1 MQTLIDLPKQAQV
14 AFLLQVVENAD
25 KLTKQFPSLMRFCY
39 RAPVDEPHILFDGKT
54 LEWQFAFSD
63 EIYYDGDD
71 DNEESGQLSIFMDF
85 DSKWIE
91 RSRSDTDLLS
101 NCFAGTWRRTCT
113 CGQGIRPSMPCLH
126 FLSAIQLLQ
135 QRLSRLS
142 AATAIGWMRERFRD
156 HTTIGDEL
164 VQELE
169 FSIRGRANTAQETQR
184 LQWRISDIEHCF
196 GRRTILDV
204 KPALQKLSAKGK
216 WSAGREVRDFES
228 VRASVADL
236 HPHDELIGSMVE
248 IQLEQD
254 HRNGSILLQILK
266 LLKDRP
272 LVVWNRIGYPNVE
285 FVETRPT
292 VMLLDDGGEYHVEI
306 QVEGNPFKLASDF
319 LALNNRTHIGWI
331 AEPKSNR
338 LLYFQIPSNLLHSVL
353 RLQAGQD
360 RGAKFT
366 HEAAMRVSTVLGA
379 DSFRSSLKT
388 VLPEKLAGPEVP
400 LQPKIQLHLTPRQPE
415 GLVAQL
421 RVACDVVTELPI
433 PGIEPERLRVLTAA
447 GPIQLLRDL
456 KAESLAAE
464 AYTNALGL
472 ATYPYD
478 GPYTWISEDI
488 PASLALIE
496 RAQQQSESGLEVCWP
511 KSQPMKLLGEITPQ
525 QLRVRVTSQR
535 DWFGMEGELVIEGLE
550 IPLAELLAALRR
562 GGRYVQLASG
572 QFAAIGEQLR
582 KRLTMMDDVSSPE
595 GKQLRIE
602 RAGATLLNESL
613 GDDISFESD
622 VKWRTAI
629 ERLTST
635 KGLPTK
641 PPKGLKADLRDYQVA
656 GYHWLAKLSH
666 WGLGGCLADDMG
678 LGKTVQ
684 ALGVLLDRAKTGP
697 ALIVAPTSVCTNWI
711 RETQRF
717 APSLSPK
724 LYRDHDRDE
733 LIRDAGKGD
742 LIITSYQLLQR
753 DTSRFSSRS
762 WGTLVLDES
771 QYIKNFA
778 TKTNQSVRN
787 LEADWC
793 LAISGTPLENHLG
806 ELWSLMRLI
815 SPGLLGSWERFRKRF
830 AEGIE
835 RDKDPE
841 RMNAL
846 SRMVRPFILRRT
858 KSEVLTELPPRTEV
872 VLTVELSPAERKKYD
887 AARLAALA
895 DLTAPKDGDNDQK
908 KRIRVLTWLTRLRQ
922 LACHVRLV
930 DDTWKKSSAKLDQ
943 FLEVIEELRE
953 NGHRALVFSQFVQ
966 HLSLVRAALDNAQV
980 PYQYLDG
987 STPHGKRQ
995 EAVDAFQR
1003 GEGDLFLISLKAGGT
1018 GLNLTAADY
1027 VLHLD
1032 PWWNPAV
1039 EDQATDRAHRIGQ
1052 TRSVT
1057 VYRLVTRDT
1066 IEEQILALHD
1076 SKRELMANLLE
1087 GTDSAG
1093 KMSTDELVNLIR
1105 ANQILDSDHGSR
1117 SEG

>member
-1 MQTLIDLPKQAQV
+1 MMQTLIELPKRAQV
-14 AFLLQVVENAD
+14 AFLLQIVEQLD
-25 KLTKQFPSLMRFCY
+25 KLSKKFAYHMRYCH
-39 RAPVDEPHILFDGKT
+39 RANVQEQPFVLFDGKT
-54 LEWQFAFSD
+54 LEWQFEYIEES
-63 EIYYDGDD
+63 YTSYDD
-71 DNEESGQLSIFMDF
+71 DDDDDDDDVGQLSIFMEF
-85 DSKWIE
+85 DKKWLE
-91 RSRSDTDLLS
+91 MAHSDADLLS
-101 NCFAGTWRRTCT
+101 CCFTGAWKQTCT
-113 CGQGIRPSMPCLH
+113 CGYGDGSNESCLH
-126 FLSAIQLLQ
+126 FVAAVQILQ
-135 QRLSRLS
+135 KRLSKLS
-142 AATAIGWMRERFRD
+142 AATAVEWMRERFRD
-156 HTTIGDEL
+156 QTMIGDEL
-164 VQELE
+164 VQNLE
-169 FSIRGRANTAQETQR
+169 WSIEQFVSPPADEHRV
-184 LQWRISDIEHCF
+184 QWRLEESEHRY
-196 GRRTILDV
+196 GHGYILDV
-204 KPALQKLSAKGK
+204 TPALQKLSAKGK
-216 WSAGREVRDFES
+216 WSIGREVRDFDI
-228 VRASVADL
+228 VRANVTDL
-236 HPHDELIGSMVE
+236 HPHDELICSMCE
-248 IQLEQD
+248 ILDEQE
-254 HRNGSILLQILK
+254 HQNGSLLLQLLK
-266 LLKDRP
+266 LLKERP
-272 LVVWNRIGYPNVE
+272 LVVWEREGFPAVE
-285 FVETRPT
+285 FVETQPT
-292 VMLLDDGGEYHVEI
+292 VTMVDENGQYRIEIEVDGNEFTLT
-306 QVEGNPFKLASDF
+306 NSF
-319 LALNNRTHIGWI
+319 LRLNKNTHLGWF
-331 AEPKSNR
+331 AEPDSNR
-338 LLYFQIPSNLLHSVL
+338 LLYFQIPTPLLHSVM
-353 RLQAGQD
+353 RLHSGQE

-366 HEAAMRVSTVLGA
+366 QEAAMRVSTVLGR
-379 DSFRSSLKT
+379 DQIRSSLRT
-388 VLPEKLAGPEVP
+388 VLPESLAGPEVP
-400 LQPKIQLHLTPRQPE
+400 LPPTIQLHLMPRQPE
-415 GLVAQL
+415 GLIAQL
-421 RVACDVVTELPI
+421 RVACDAVSDLPI
-433 PGIEPERLRVLTAA
+433 PGIEPERLQVTTPA
-447 GPIQLLRDL
+447 GPIQLIRNL
-456 KAESLAAE
+456 KAEAGTAE
-464 AYTNALGL
+464 AHTNALGL
-472 ATYPYD
+472 DKYPYD
-478 GPYTWISEDI
+478 GPYTWIAADI
-488 PASLALIE
+488 PAALALIE
-496 RAQQQSESGLEVCWP
+496 RAQQQAEHGLEVCWP

-535 DWFGMEGELVIEGLE
+535 DWFGMEGELVIDGLE

-572 QFAAIGEQLR
+572 QFAAISEQLR
-582 KRLTMMDDVSSPE
+582 KRLTMMDDVSAPE
-595 GKQLRIE
+595 GKQLRVE

-622 VKWRTAI
+622 VKWQTAI
-629 ERLTST
+629 ERLTSI

-684 ALGVLLDRAKTGP
+684 ALGVLLDRAKVGP
-697 ALIVAPTSVCTNWI
+697 TLIVAPTSVCTNWI
-711 RETQRF
+711 RETEKF
-717 APSLSPK
+717 APSLCAK

-753 DTSRFSSRS
+753 DTDRFSSRS

-787 LEADWC
+787 IEADWC

-835 RDKDPE
+835 RDKDQE

-872 VLTVELSPAERKKYD
+872 VLTIELSPAERKKYD

-908 KRIRVLTWLTRLRQ
+908 KRIRVLTWLMRLRQ

-930 DDTWKKSSAKLDQ
+930 DDKWTKSSAKLDQ

-966 HLSLVRAALDNAQV
+966 HLALVRAALDKAKV

-987 STPHGKRQ
+987 STPPGKRQ

-1076 SKRELMANLLE
+1076 SKRELMSNLLE

-1093 KMSTDELVNLIR
+1093 KMSTEELVNLIR
-1105 ANQILDSDHGSR
+1105 ANQILESG
-1117 SEG
+1117 E